1 MGSPIKTDSATSLDT
16 LLVHHRDRRRRL
28 ATIERS
34 PTADHDGTAER
45 HSTTEHDG
53 TVERDGTAE
62 RDPSAGHDA
71 GSVPGD
77 DESTLSRI
85 IEVRNGHRTVGRA
98 HGRLLQT
105 SLIFQALL
113 VLATILGIVAI
124 MQYRAAGA
132 TGSPDA
138 QPPSVLVQVG
148 E

>member
-1 MGSPIKTDSATSLDT
+1 MGSPITTDSATSLDT

-34 PTADHDGTAER
+34 TTADHDGTAER
-45 HSTTEHDG
+45 NTTAEHD
-53 TVERDGTAE
+53 
-62 RDPSAGHDA
+62 PSTGHDA
-71 GSVPGD
+71 GSIPGD
-77 DESTLSRI
+77 DHSTLSRI

-98 HGRLLQT
+98 RGRLLQT

-124 MQYRAAGA
+124 LQYRAAA
-132 TGSPDA
+132 ADGSPDA
-138 QPPSVLVQVG
+138 QPPSVLVQVS

>member
-1 MGSPIKTDSATSLDT
+1 MDSPITTDAATSLDT

-34 PTADHDGTAER
+34 TTVDHDDTAER
-45 HSTTEHDG
+45 HSTADHDA
-53 TVERDGTAE
+53 TAKG
-62 RDPSAGHDA
+62 DPSAGRDA
-71 GSVPGD
+71 GSIPGD

-85 IEVRNGHRTVGRA
+85 IEVRNGQRTVGRA

-113 VLATILGIVAI
+113 VLATVLAIVAI
-124 MQYRAAGA
+124 VQYRAAGA